1 MENLEKLNK
10 IYWGKETIL
19 EWTNGF
25 AVSLKNR
32 LEGKK
37 LFLFSGLKLICFV
50 PTLAK
55 FCVYFDIL

>member
-19 EWTNGF
+19 EWKNGF

-32 LEGKK
+32 
-37 LFLFSGLKLICFV
+37 
-50 PTLAK
+50 
-55 FCVYFDIL
+55 